1 LKIPCI
7 NSGNSVII
15 IQINNAAECIE
26 FKSEMSVWENFQDS
40 RRNAMQKQK
49 AFTLIEVLVV
59 IAVIALLI
67 ALLLPALER
76 ARGQA
81 KTVICQSNLQQWN
94 EIWTMFFQET
104 DDTFGLTNYTYD
116 SGDEPFWWYDYYI
129 PRQIKGI
136 RFCPA
141 AKEIANPTGQPA
153 MNSMGGKSLAWGR
166 LGTIDTKDYDMYGS
180 YGLVSYG
187 RGGYGYAPTPNA
199 PNAWKTTNVRSP
211 GYVPLWFD
219 SGLPGFWFDD
229 QIGPPLSEPFV
240 VTNIIGGCIID
251 RHHGYINILFMDF
264 SVRKVG
270 LKGLWTLKWH
280 PDFNTAGPWTRAG
293 GVQPSDWPDWMRN
306 FKDY

>member
-1 LKIPCI
+1 MH
-7 NSGNSVII
+7 N
-15 IQINNAAECIE
+15 
-26 FKSEMSVWENFQDS
+26 
-40 RRNAMQKQK
+40 QK
-49 AFTLIEVLVV
+49 AFTLIEILVV

-104 DDTFGLTNYTYD
+104 DDTFGHTDYFSYP
-116 SGDEPFWWYDYYI
+116 GDEPYWWYDYYI

-141 AKEIANPTGQPA
+141 AKEIANPTGQ
-153 MNSMGGKSLAWGR
+153 NTVDSRGGKFLSWGR
-166 LGTIDTKDYDMYGS
+166 LGPVGTKDYDMYGS
-180 YGLVSYG
+180 YGLVSYD
-187 RGGYGYAPTPNA
+187 RGGYVLIPNG

-219 SGLPGFWFDD
+219 CGSPTGGLLEHF
-229 QIGPPLSEPFV
+229 PPPSSEPIV
-240 VTNIIGGCIID
+240 ARNCIIN

-280 PDFNTAGPWTRAG
+280 PNFNTAGPWTTAG
-293 GVQPSDWPDWMRN
+293 GVQPSNWPEWMRK

>member
-1 LKIPCI
+1 
-7 NSGNSVII
+7 
-15 IQINNAAECIE
+15 
-26 FKSEMSVWENFQDS
+26 
-40 RRNAMQKQK
+40 MQKQK
-49 AFTLIEVLVV
+49 AFTLIEILVV

-94 EIWTMFFQET
+94 EIWTIFFHDT
-104 DDTFGLTNYTYD
+104 DDTFGHTDYY
-116 SGDEPFWWYDYYI
+116 SYPGDEPFWWYDYYI

-136 RFCPA
+136 RFCPS
-141 AKEIANPTGQPA
+141 AKEIADPIGQY
-153 MNSMGGKSLAWGR
+153 NSQAWGGKSLAWGR
-166 LGTIDTKDYDMYGS
+166 LGPVGTRDYDLYGS

-187 RGGYGYAPTPNA
+187 RGGYGYAPTPNV

-219 SGLPGFWFDD
+219 CGAPTGGLHD
-229 QIGPPLSEPFV
+229 QHPPPSSEPFV
-240 VTNIIGGCIID
+240 VTQNAGSCIID

-280 PDFNTAGPWTRAG
+280 PDFNTAGPWTTAG
-293 GVQPSDWPDWMRN
+293 GVLPSYWPEWMRN

>member
-1 LKIPCI
+1 
-7 NSGNSVII
+7 
-15 IQINNAAECIE
+15 
-26 FKSEMSVWENFQDS
+26 MH
-40 RRNAMQKQK
+40 KQK
-49 AFTLIEVLVV
+49 AFTLIEILVV

-94 EIWTMFFQET
+94 EIWTIFFHDT
-104 DDTFGLTNYTYD
+104 DDTFGLTNYTYN

-136 RFCPA
+136 RICPTA
-141 AKEIANPTGQPA
+141 TEIANPTGQTT
-153 MNSMGGKSLAWGR
+153 MDSRGGKFLAWGR
-166 LGTIDTKDYDMYGS
+166 LGTIGTKDYDMYGS
-180 YGLVSYG
+180 YGLVSHR
-187 RGGYGYAPTPNA
+187 RGGYTGQIPYAPT
-199 PNAWKTTNVRSP
+199 AWETTDVKSP
-211 GYVPLWFD
+211 GYVPLWLD
-219 SGLPGFWFDD
+219 SGSPGFWFED
-229 QIGPPLSEPFV
+229 QLPPPSTEPIV
-240 VTNIIGGCIID
+240 VTQNPGSCIID

-280 PDFNTAGPWTRAG
+280 PNFNTAGPWTTAG
-293 GVQPSDWPDWMRN
+293 GVQPSDWPEWMRN

>member
-1 LKIPCI
+1 
-7 NSGNSVII
+7 
-15 IQINNAAECIE
+15 
-26 FKSEMSVWENFQDS
+26 
-40 RRNAMQKQK
+40 MQKRK
-49 AFTLIEVLVV
+49 AFTLIEILVV

-104 DDTFGLTNYTYD
+104 DDTFGLTNYY
-116 SGDEPFWWYDYYI
+116 SYPGNEPFWWYDYYI

-136 RFCPA
+136 RFCPS
-141 AKEIANPTGQPA
+141 AKEIANPTGQPT
-153 MNSMGGKSLAWGR
+153 MNSRGGKTLAWGR
-166 LGTIDTKDYDMYGS
+166 LGPVGTNNYDMYGS
-180 YGLVSYG
+180 YGLVSYSYG
-187 RGGYGYAPTPNA
+187 RGGYGYEQIPNG
-199 PNAWKTTNVRSP
+199 PNAWKTTDVKSP

-219 SGLPGFWFDD
+219 CGSPSFWLFEHT
-229 QIGPPLSEPFV
+229 PPPSSEPFV
-240 VTNIIGGCIID
+240 VTQNSGSSIID
-251 RHHGYINILFMDF
+251 RHDGYINILFMDF

-280 PDFNTAGPWTRAG
+280 PNFNTAGPWTTAG
-293 GVQPSDWPDWMRN
+293 GVQPNWPEWMRN

>member
-1 LKIPCI
+1 MHK
-7 NSGNSVII
+7 
-15 IQINNAAECIE
+15 
-26 FKSEMSVWENFQDS
+26 
-40 RRNAMQKQK
+40 RK
-49 AFTLIEVLVV
+49 AFTLIEILVV

-94 EIWTMFFQET
+94 EIWTIFFQET
-104 DDTFGLTNYTYD
+104 DDTFGLTNYFSYP
-116 SGDEPFWWYDYYI
+116 GNEPYWWYDYYI

-141 AKEIANPTGQPA
+141 AKEIANPTGQ
-153 MNSMGGKSLAWGR
+153 NFSQGYGGKSLAWGR
-166 LGTIDTKDYDMYGS
+166 LGPVGKRDYDLYGS
-180 YGLVSYG
+180 YGLVHSG
-187 RGGYGYAPTPNA
+187 RGGGGYTPSVSEMA
-199 PNAWKTTNVRSP
+199 PNVWKTTEVKSP

-219 SGLPGFWFDD
+219 CGSPTFWFEH
-229 QIGPPLSEPFV
+229 QFSPPSSESIV
-240 VTNIIGGCIID
+240 AGSCIID
-251 RHHGYINILFMDF
+251 RHDGYINILFMDF

-280 PDFNTAGPWTRAG
+280 PDFNIAGPWTTAG
-293 GVQPSDWPDWMRN
+293 GVQPSSWPDWMRN

>member
-1 LKIPCI
+1 
-7 NSGNSVII
+7 
-15 IQINNAAECIE
+15 
-26 FKSEMSVWENFQDS
+26 
-40 RRNAMQKQK
+40 MQKRK
-49 AFTLIEVLVV
+49 AFTLIEILVV

-94 EIWTMFFQET
+94 EIWTMFFHDT
-104 DDTFGLTNYTYD
+104 DDTFPLTDYSSYP
-116 SGDEPFWWYDYYI
+116 GGEPYWWYDYYI

-141 AKEIANPTGQPA
+141 AKEIANPTGQNT
-153 MNSMGGKSLAWGR
+153 MQGWGGKSLAWGR
-166 LGTIDTKDYDMYGS
+166 LGPVGTKFYDLYGS
-180 YGLVSYG
+180 YGLAAYG
-187 RGGYGYAPTPNA
+187 RGVYGLAPNCPNA
-199 PNAWKTTNVRSP
+199 RKTTDVRSP

-219 SGLPGFWFDD
+219 CASLTVAFHE
-229 QIGPPLSEPFV
+229 QLSPPSSESTV
-240 VTNIIGGCIID
+240 ARNCIID
-251 RHHGYINILFMDF
+251 RHHGYINVLFMDF

-293 GVQPSDWPDWMRN
+293 GVQPLNWPEWMRN